1 MQSPV
6 YKLLVAV
13 SDAENKPKGIFGLAR
28 RLISFKHGS
37 NVPLQIGCIA
47 MSSTHTKKVTIKSI
61 AEALGISFSTVSKSL
76 NGSPG
81 INSETRALVVSKA
94 REMGYSPNLFAR
106 GLRTNSIKSIAV
118 IFNDIENP
126 VLTYIF
132 KTISV
137 AMAKH
142 GYTTQICDSQFD
154 AEAERVSI
162 QAAISRMTDYIII
175 APATTDSSNLDLLI
189 ASDSN
194 VIVFDRAHHG
204 ANCHFIDVDY
214 AYGGYVAAC
223 ELLSKGHRD
232 ILIVSEPLD
241 YPYSSYYTEGIRK
254 AFDEY
259 GIPFRPEYQRFVHS
273 SMENTCS
280 IMLSLWDYGKHAF
293 KLPFSAVMCFG
304 DNFALGVYKAAAQL
318 GLSVPGDLSVV
329 GFDDNDICG
338 FTTPPLSSVHLP
350 REWMAKTCLDIL
362 EADLINE
369 EPAGYSFSLSPHLM
383 ARGSVRAVY

>member
-1 MQSPV
+1 
-6 YKLLVAV
+6 
-13 SDAENKPKGIFGLAR
+13 
-28 RLISFKHGS
+28 
-37 NVPLQIGCIA
+37 

-61 AEALGISFSTVSKSL
+61 AEAMGVSFSTVSKSL
-76 NGSPG
+76 NGTPG
-81 INSETRALVVSKA
+81 INAETRAQVVEKA

-106 GLRTNSIKSIAV
+106 GLRTNSIKSIAI

-126 VLTYIF
+126 VLAYIF

-137 AMAKH
+137 TMARH

-154 AEAERVSI
+154 VEAERFSI
-162 QAAISRMTDYIII
+162 QAATSRMTDYVII
-175 APATTDSSNLDLLI
+175 APATNDPANLDLLL

-194 VIVFDRAHHG
+194 VIVFDRARHG
-204 ANCHFIDVDY
+204 AHCHFIDVDY

-232 ILIVSEPLD
+232 ILIVSEPLE
-241 YPYSSYYTEGIRK
+241 YPYSSYYTDGIKK

-259 GIPFRPEYQRFVHS
+259 KIPFRSEYQRFVHS

-280 IMLSLWDYGKHAF
+280 IMLSLWDHGRHAF
-293 KLPFSAVMCFG
+293 KLPFTAVMCFG

-318 GLSVPGDLSVV
+318 GLSVPGDISVV
-329 GFDDNDICG
+329 GFDDNEYCE
-338 FTTPPLSSVHLP
+338 FTTPPLTSVRLP
-350 REWMAKTCLDIL
+350 RERMAKTCIDIL
-362 EADLINE
+362 EADLIAS

-383 ARGSVRAVY
+383 GRGSVKAVY